1 MGTEFDTIE
10 DLALT
15 IVSDYKINKLFLK
28 DETAFKI
35 YCDGFL
41 ISAIPNFTQCNKDLS
56 YDLTTRSFNEELN
69 FLEISI
75 LADFWAISW
84 ISKEIQDATQIN
96 LKLSTSG
103 GFETHSEAQNLKE
116 KSSWADR
123 LRERVYQKITDY
135 QLSDSSI
142 YSF

>member
-1 MGTEFDTIE
+1 MATRFDTIE

-15 IVSDYKINKLFLK
+15 VVSDYKIAKLYNQ
-28 DETAFKI
+28 DETAFKT

-41 ISAIPNFTQCNKDLS
+41 ISAIPNFTQCNQDLS
-56 YDLTTRSFNEELN
+56 YDTEEREFTADLTIM
-69 FLEISI
+69 EISI
-75 LADFWAISW
+75 LADFWAIQW
-84 ISKEIQDATQIN
+84 LTKEVQDATQIN

-116 KSSWADR
+116 KSSWLDR

-135 QLSDSSI
+135 QLQDISV

>member
-1 MGTEFDTIE
+1 MATRFDTIE

-15 IVSDYKINKLFLK
+15 VVSDYKIAKLYNQ
-28 DETAFKI
+28 DETAFKT

-41 ISAIPNFTQCNKDLS
+41 ISAIPNFTQCNQDLS
-56 YDLTTRSFNEELN
+56 YDTEEREFTADLTIM
-69 FLEISI
+69 EISI
-75 LADFWAISW
+75 LADFWAIQW
-84 ISKEIQDATQIN
+84 LTKEVQDVTQIN

-116 KSSWADR
+116 KSSWLDR

-135 QLSDSSI
+135 QLQDISV

>member
-1 MGTEFDTIE
+1 MATSFDSIE

-15 IVSDYKINKLFLK
+15 IISDYKLVKLFK
-28 DETAFKI
+28 QDEAQFKT

-41 ISAIPNFTQCNKDLS
+41 FSAIPNFIQCQQDLS
-56 YDLTTRSFNEELN
+56 FNIEERTFNADLTY
-69 FLEISI
+69 LEISI
-75 LADFWAISW
+75 LADFWAIAW
-84 ISKEIQDATQIN
+84 LTKEVQDATQIN

-116 KSSWADR
+116 KSSWLDR
-123 LRERVYQKITDY
+123 LRERVYQKITEY
-135 QLSDSSI
+135 QLLDDSV

>member
-15 IVSDYKINKLFLK
+15 IVSDYKINKLYVK
-28 DETAFKI
+28 DESAFKT

-41 ISAIPNFTQCNKDLS
+41 ISAIPNFMQCNQDLS
-56 YDLTTRSFNEELN
+56 YDLVSRSFNNNLT

-84 ISKEIQDATQIN
+84 LAKEIQDATQID

-116 KSSWADR
+116 KTAWADR